1 MKTNEEYESVADR
14 IKSAQPRVHSD
25 LTDTARERL
34 LMITSNPTRAKT
46 TEKYLLPETCIE
58 LAIRETCESV
68 GTSPIESKY
77 NETHSSYGKH
87 SVIIEECNRDAV
99 LTYVENLLREI
110 HDSQPVRWN
119 YNSFPDNPNERLH
132 LVRSGLEQ
140 TVEKVNTAMETEGI
154 LWKLKDD
161 NNEFNFYP
169 IGSELMQNSDQELSV
184 IGQGERWSSVISP
197 YNEAYNQYLDRTYDW
212 TIPEKLY
219 NSIEELCRTICVD
232 LERWEN
238 NREQNLSVYLETMR
252 ENDLFEPN
260 NIMMAELTDLSKSME
275 RTFQKAGAER
285 KNRHSEIDREY
296 ATLLLHQV
304 SAYLTYLIRQ
314 YEEKF
319 E

>member
-1 MKTNEEYESVADR
+1 MKTNDEYEAVADR

-34 LMITSNPTRAKT
+34 LMITSNPTRTKT
-46 TEKYLLPETCIE
+46 TNKYLLPEVCIE

-87 SVIIEECNRDAV
+87 SAIIKESNRDAV
-99 LTYVENLLREI
+99 LTYVENLFKSV
-110 HDSQPVRWN
+110 HNSHATRWD
-119 YNSFPDNPNERLH
+119 YTSFPEKLSERKEYL
-132 LVRSGLEQ
+132 RSQLKQ
-140 TVEKVNTAMETEGI
+140 TVEKVNIALETEGI
-154 LWKLKDD
+154 LWKLKAEAS
-161 NNEFNFYP
+161 EFNFYP
-169 IGSELMQNSDQELSV
+169 IGSELMQESDQELSV
-184 IGQGERWSSVISP
+184 IGQGEQWNSVISP

-232 LERWEN
+232 LEGWED

-260 NIMMAELTDLSKSME
+260 NIMMTELTDLSKSME